1 MPDDLLRFIGG
12 PPAYSPWW
20 LWLGIA
26 LIVGVLLW
34 YATIVVATMPSGRLR
49 TLPAVRT
56 LHARLVRYQFI
67 RTVRTIARQHR
78 AGELTAVQ
86 TGAAL
91 SRTLRSF
98 LHQATGRRA
107 QYMQLKTIAAGD
119 LAPAAPVLA
128 ALGEVQ
134 FDAASTASTADVDR
148 LAADTEDVIRSWV

>member
-1 MPDDLLRFIGG
+1 MPDDLLRFVGG
-12 PPAYSPWW
+12 PPAYSTWW

-26 LIVGVLLW
+26 LICGVLLW
-34 YATIVVATMPSGRLR
+34 YATVFVATMPSGRLR

-56 LHARLVRYQFI
+56 LHARLMRYRFV
-67 RTVRTIARQHR
+67 RTVRAIARQHR
-78 AGELTAVQ
+78 EGELTAAQ

-107 QYMQLKTIAAGD
+107 QFMQLKAIAAGD

-134 FDAASTASTADVDR
+134 FDATSIADVDR
-148 LAADTEDVIRSWV
+148 LAADTEDVIRSWA